1 MRRGGGEDEQYR
13 GRPPYAFPLTAGG
26 NAPPDGEEAGD
37 EAEARAHDARHLDGP
52 PPGRRHPARAAQREE
67 ARGIGQDSAA
77 EYLRAGL
84 AVAESEKMTKR
95 SRNFRVGNF
104 TEYHFPHL
112 NFSLPTL
119 RKAGLLHLSRRTQL
133 PPLSYLHPGGLCP
146 IRPRAR
152 ARTGVS
158 TWRRPH
164 RRR

>member
-84 AVAESEKMTKR
+84 
-95 SRNFRVGNF
+95 
-104 TEYHFPHL
+104 TEAGPQDADDPEHRRGRE
-112 NFSLPTL
+112 
-119 RKAGLLHLSRRTQL
+119 RKNDKAQQELSRGQF
-133 PPLSYLHPGGLCP
+133 H
-146 IRPRAR
+146 
-152 ARTGVS
+152 GVS
-158 TWRRPH
+158 LSSSEFLLAHAKEGWAAAPE
-164 RRR
+164 